1 FKEITNRDQALHLST
16 AGPLRLACSPGSK
29 FKRHGGSILNR
40 RQHSVERRI
49 THPAVSVITATA
61 RGKLFARH
69 PP

>member
-1 FKEITNRDQALHLST
+1 
-16 AGPLRLACSPGSK
+16 
-29 FKRHGGSILNR
+29 
-40 RQHSVERRI
+40 VERRI